1 MVLLVKGGMSRIV
14 YGVIGVL
21 VVAVVVLTGLVGYLY
36 GQGFQ
41 TATVTTTVTSQ
52 MTTVTTT
59 TQTRIIT
66 VTNTSGN
73 FTRFEKLEISNSYV
87 TRNAGDYTITVSYK
101 NAGPDDIT
109 LVDIF
114 VGEKPLESFWSMAQV
129 NGSTLSPISLPSGAS
144 GQILIVFPDDGGN
157 RAFTPGQTVV
167 VKVQTAAGVYYVGTF
182 LIP

>member
-59 TQTRIIT
+59 TQTRVIT
-66 VTNTSGN
+66 VTNTSGD
-73 FTRFEKLEISNSYV
+73 FTRFEKL
-87 TRNAGDYTITVSYK
+87 
-101 NAGPDDIT
+101 
-109 LVDIF
+109 
-114 VGEKPLESFWSMAQV
+114 
-129 NGSTLSPISLPSGAS
+129 
-144 GQILIVFPDDGGN
+144 
-157 RAFTPGQTVV
+157 
-167 VKVQTAAGVYYVGTF
+167 
-182 LIP
+182 